1 MLQRI
6 HTEDVASN
14 NTAEDRFT
22 SNLEGTQNK
31 TFENLKKTPK
41 KALITA
47 EAQQNNVSGAAFEHD
62 AVRKKFL
69 DQQVKKIMAKKEA
82 RMQSEPVKKSRKVTN

>member
-6 HTEDVASN
+6 QTEDVASN

-22 SNLEGTQNK
+22 QNLEATQNK
-31 TFENLKKTPK
+31 NFENLKKTPK
-41 KALITA
+41 KLITA
-47 EAQQNNVSGAAFEHD
+47 QTQQSIENQNSGAGFEQQD
-62 AVRKKFL
+62 VGRKKFL

-82 RMQSEPVKKSRKVTN
+82 RM

>member
-41 KALITA
+41 KPLVTA
-47 EAQQNNVSGAAFEHD
+47 
-62 AVRKKFL
+62 
-69 DQQVKKIMAKKEA
+69 
-82 RMQSEPVKKSRKVTN
+82 PT